1 MKLRISRKMSTQMNA
16 LIHKFGN
23 AHGGDEKSLYE
34 FLTAC
39 AIQEFNTGK
48 TNANENHKIISFD
61 YNFYH
66 VRTVPTD
73 SVLSMTFH
81 EKGDPLTSLSNA
93 FDMDKDKL
101 IKNIVTEAIEDLN
114 SSLKTSRLF
123 EYNSGNP
130 TIDSIPAKMAYNYPV
145 FLVPSALEQD
155 KENKVSAKNEIMDAI
170 KNIMNNPEEHLR
182 ELSSNAHIGR
192 LVNSKDIDSTIK
204 IYKGKIKSLPNFN
217 EKKVPVFIH
226 TMNESTNETYF
237 VEVLRQRGKHNN
249 YEVEFG
255 LNDGTK
261 INTGASINQLV
272 AIEVLKELMK
282 PENLNKIEHSEMRNA
297 VEQSAIKIDNQ
308 SIAIKNL
315 DDIVVKQKQQNIK
328 TLELG
333 VDKDIEVT
341 NAPRKPIKFN
351 GNPTRLM

>member
-1 MKLRISRKMSTQMNA
+1 MSTQLNA

-23 AHGGDEKSLYE
+23 EHGGDEESLYK

-48 TNANENHKIISFD
+48 TNANENHKIISID

-66 VRTVPTD
+66 VYTVPTY
-73 SVLSMTFH
+73 SVLSLSFH
-81 EKGDPLTSLSNA
+81 DKGDPLTSLSNA
-93 FDMDKDKL
+93 FDMDKDQF
-101 IKNIVTEAIEDLN
+101 IKNIAIEAIEDLN
-114 SSLKTSRLF
+114 GSMKTSRLF

-182 ELSSNAHIGR
+182 DLSSNAHIGR
-192 LVNSKDIDSTIK
+192 LVNSKDIGSTIK
-204 IYKGKIKSLPNFN
+204 ICKGEIESLPSFN
-217 EKKVPVFIH
+217 DKKVPVFIH
-226 TMNESTNETYF
+226 TMKESINETYF

-255 LNDGTK
+255 LNDGAK
-261 INTGASINQLV
+261 INTGASVNQLV

-297 VEQSAIKIDNQ
+297 IEQSAIKVDNQ
-308 SIAIKNL
+308 YIAIKNL
-315 DDIVVKQKQQNIK
+315 DDIEVKQKQQNIK

-333 VDKDIEVT
+333 VDKNIQLTHELPKQVKLNGDIT
-341 NAPRKPIKFN
+341 KLKFK
-351 GNPTRLM
+351 

>member
-1 MKLRISRKMSTQMNA
+1 MSKLSRLNNCDFFILKYLQ
-16 LIHKFGN
+16 
-23 AHGGDEKSLYE
+23 
-34 FLTAC
+34 LT
-39 AIQEFNTGK
+39 
-48 TNANENHKIISFD
+48 
-61 YNFYH
+61 
-66 VRTVPTD
+66 V
-73 SVLSMTFH
+73 
-81 EKGDPLTSLSNA
+81 
-93 FDMDKDKL
+93 
-101 IKNIVTEAIEDLN
+101 IEDLN
-114 SSLKTSRLF
+114 GSLKTSRLF

-130 TIDSIPAKMAYNYPV
+130 TIDSIPAKMAYNYPI

-182 ELSSNAHIGR
+182 DLSSNAHIGR

-204 IYKGKIKSLPNFN
+204 IYKGEIESLPNFN

-226 TMNESTNETYF
+226 TMKESTNETYF

-261 INTGASINQLV
+261 INTGASVNQLV

-308 SIAIKNL
+308 SIPIKNL
-315 DDIVVKQKQQNIK
+315 DDIMVKQKQQNIK

>member
-1 MKLRISRKMSTQMNA
+1 M
-16 LIHKFGN
+16 
-23 AHGGDEKSLYE
+23 
-34 FLTAC
+34 
-39 AIQEFNTGK
+39 
-48 TNANENHKIISFD
+48 
-61 YNFYH
+61 
-66 VRTVPTD
+66 
-73 SVLSMTFH
+73 
-81 EKGDPLTSLSNA
+81 
-93 FDMDKDKL
+93 
-101 IKNIVTEAIEDLN
+101 
-114 SSLKTSRLF
+114 F

-182 ELSSNAHIGR
+182 DLSSNAHIGR
-192 LVNSKDIDSTIK
+192 LVNSKDIESTIK
-204 IYKGKIKSLPNFN
+204 IYAGKIKSLPNFN

-226 TMNESTNETYF
+226 TMKESTNETYF

-261 INTGASINQLV
+261 INTGASVNQLV

-341 NAPRKPIKFN
+341 NAPHKPIQFN
-351 GNPTRLM
+351 GNPTRLKFK